1 MHADALDLLD
11 FLFTFLAPNLKNFA
25 RTGLM
30 NVSAPYLDLLEYSF
44 MFGIW
49 SPDPK
54 LEKMGGYVVDFFI
67 RN

>member
-30 NVSAPYLDLLEYSF
+30 NVSAPVPYLDLLEYSF

-49 SPDPK
+49 FPDPK
-54 LEKMGGYVVDFFI
+54 IWKKRGDT
-67 RN
+67 